1 MGLFM
6 KKSAL
11 FLLLLSAAA
20 CASAQAAIRSPE
32 IAWRKPFP
40 TPALWMGLIGEKLF
54 IRSDKSV
61 LCINPKDGS
70 LLWKKES
77 AAEVEFIERCS
88 AAAFLRDGN
97 GTLTK
102 LRMSDGSAEWFIQS
116 FPNARIFSCTDD
128 YAFGHSDRGI
138 ARLNLKTG
146 NREWVQRVDGLN
158 GRPVRYSGGILLA
171 DKIVWRVFDA
181 NSGRP
186 LKTVERPAPQYFLT
200 PSEDGKILL
209 AVYSQ
214 KISAVNPSDLS
225 PLWEKGF
232 NSPVSATPKANR
244 DMAVVP
250 ESPGSIEAFTL
261 TNGNKIWTYFAGEGL
276 RFSPELT
283 DDAVYFAGDNGSL
296 FALDLNGK
304 PLWKRLHGPMVAAPV
319 YFDDLLFVLGKDG
332 VVTAYKDSKKPSRP

>member
-1 MGLFM
+1 L
-6 KKSAL
+6 
-11 FLLLLSAAA
+11 
-20 CASAQAAIRSPE
+20 
-32 IAWRKPFP
+32 
-40 TPALWMGLIGEKLF
+40 GLIGDKLF

-61 LCINPKDGS
+61 FCVNPKDGS

-88 AAAFLRDGN
+88 AEVFLRDGN

-102 LRMSDGSAEWFIQS
+102 LRIGDGSSEWFIQS
-116 FPNARIFSCTDD
+116 FPNARIFSCAEG
-128 YAFGHSDRGI
+128 YAFGYSDRGI
-138 ARLNLKTG
+138 ARLNIKTG

-171 DKIVWRVFDA
+171 DKVAWRSFDA
-181 NSGRP
+181 NAGQP
-186 LKTVERPAPQYFLT
+186 IKTAERPAPQYFLN
-200 PSEDGKILL
+200 PFENSPLLL

-214 KISAVNPSDLS
+214 KISAFSPSDFS
-225 PLWEKGF
+225 PRWEKGV
-232 NSPVSATPKANR
+232 NSPVSATPKANK
-244 DMAVVP
+244 DMVIVP
-250 ESPGSIEAFTL
+250 ENPGSIEAFTL